1 MGKVFTSLASLLL
14 FTLLVSPLFI
24 SSVHADEDEL
34 EEEEEGVVEEEGGD
48 AEEVQEETAE
58 EDPVPGGDGKTTT
71 SADADTTLL
80 FTKPVGTS
88 NMELPAGQ
96 VTELLIG
103 FTNKGEQEMMV
114 DSLEASLRYPMDF
127 TFHIQNFT
135 TATFSKAVKPGQQ
148 ATVGYSFVP
157 ADAFAGRPIGLTI
170 NLNYRDAA
178 GNFFIDPVFNE
189 TVQIVEFDEGF
200 ATETFFMYVWLGLLF
215 CCSFLALTISQARR
229 LADPRRWWRQ
239 ELKEKTESTTNG
251 FPSQRSAI
259 PLPAEKPPRGS
270 VKIRLVLTLT
280 EEDVLDLQRPTPSD
294 PDATHHL
301 DYLQQTGHCILIT
314 ELSFSFYPLAKI
326 CATFSSGQVT
336 WFTKCCLPKILKTTG
351 YNFQPIASAPAIL
364 T

>member
-1 MGKVFTSLASLLL
+1 MKVFKSLASLL
-14 FTLLVSPLFI
+14 FFSLLVSPLFI
-24 SSVHADEDEL
+24 SNVHADEDEL

-48 AEEVQEETAE
+48 AEEVQEEAAE

-200 ATETFFMYVWLGLLF
+200 DTETFFMYVCMAGAVVLLLF
-215 CCSFLALTISQARR
+215 LGFNYLSGKKTSRSTKVVETGTEGDDGVDYEWIPKSALRNTPASGKTS
-229 LADPRRWWRQ
+229 PR
-239 ELKEKTESTTNG
+239 
-251 FPSQRSAI
+251 QRKNKA
-259 PLPAEKPPRGS
+259 GS
-270 VKIRLVLTLT
+270 
-280 EEDVLDLQRPTPSD
+280 DSD
-294 PDATHHL
+294 
-301 DYLQQTGHCILIT
+301 
-314 ELSFSFYPLAKI
+314 
-326 CATFSSGQVT
+326 
-336 WFTKCCLPKILKTTG
+336 
-351 YNFQPIASAPAIL
+351 
-364 T
+364 